1 MLVLNILNFRLDV
14 ESKIPDTLGLGFL
27 NVRPEERD
35 GALLCLLKYVVKPD
49 SMTIIF
55 APTKHHVDFIHLVSF
70 PEKYFQYTFCI
81 HYH

>member
-1 MLVLNILNFRLDV
+1 V

-70 PEKYFQYTFCI
+70 PEKIVKIKNCI
-81 HYH
+81 PII

>member
-1 MLVLNILNFRLDV
+1 M

-55 APTKHHVDFIHLVSF
+55 APTKHHVDFIHLVSS
-70 PEKYFQYTFCI
+70 PEKNSLNINFISIYLLLDI
-81 HYH
+81 MKPMW

>member
-1 MLVLNILNFRLDV
+1 M

-70 PEKYFQYTFCI
+70 SKKNFNLHFVYIIYWILQNLCGIFL
-81 HYH
+81 

>member
-1 MLVLNILNFRLDV
+1 MLVLNCLFFRLDV

-49 SMTIIF
+49 SMTKPQKAQEVYIF
-55 APTKHHVDFIHLVSF
+55 PLSTPIQAVTYSV
-70 PEKYFQYTFCI
+70 
-81 HYH
+81 